1 MALFDKLRFWRRAD
15 GGGTATTT
23 HSTRSAVSYA
33 MPLADA
39 SSHYAVYAAWSLQY
53 RASLSVNLQLQQMVD
68 GVWETAENHPAISL
82 WEFGNVEASASEM
95 LSLLWWGLDQ
105 DGIAILHIL
114 RDGATRTPTGWEVL
128 RNNSVEIRAH
138 PDGVGIQYRLIPERG
153 ARIDITDSV
162 IPIRWCLP
170 LPTGQTS
177 PIRAILDQL
186 YLGAAATRFA
196 ATRVTDPPNV
206 NWVLSPNIS
215 EKTQFTAPNQQQLA
229 ELAKNIR
236 EASYSLNGDKIL
248 ALGLPVR
255 IDNLESP
262 LSDETLISLKMQAEY
277 AVAAV
282 LGIDPDDL
290 QLQAGLT
297 DSHSYASVV
306 EARQKTWQDGLM
318 PMLNLIAQRLTAMWL
333 PEFVPITPA
342 NRGQYRLVWDYSGV
356 PALAADLQL
365 NSDVFSQA
373 YRDGAMSVE
382 EYRERIR
389 LPADLPEGT
398 YYNTRQPLEFT
409 DVGDDD
415 GADSDVA

>member
-1 MALFDKLRFWRRAD
+1 M
-15 GGGTATTT
+15 
-23 HSTRSAVSYA
+23 
-33 MPLADA
+33 
-39 SSHYAVYAAWSLQY
+39 
-53 RASLSVNLQLQQMVD
+53 
-68 GVWETAENHPAISL
+68 
-82 WEFGNVEASASEM
+82 
-95 LSLLWWGLDQ
+95 
-105 DGIAILHIL
+105 
-114 RDGATRTPTGWEVL
+114 
-128 RNNSVEIRAH
+128 
-138 PDGVGIQYRLIPERG
+138 
-153 ARIDITDSV
+153 
-162 IPIRWCLP
+162 
-170 LPTGQTS
+170 
-177 PIRAILDQL
+177 
-186 YLGAAATRFA
+186 
-196 ATRVTDPPNV
+196 
-206 NWVLSPNIS
+206 
-215 EKTQFTAPNQQQLA
+215 
-229 ELAKNIR
+229 
-236 EASYSLNGDKIL
+236 
-248 ALGLPVR
+248 GLPVR

-297 DSHSYASVV
+297 DSHAYASVV

-398 YYNTRQPLEFT
+398 YFNTRQPLEFT

>member
-1 MALFDKLRFWRRAD
+1 M
-15 GGGTATTT
+15 
-23 HSTRSAVSYA
+23 
-33 MPLADA
+33 
-39 SSHYAVYAAWSLQY
+39 
-53 RASLSVNLQLQQMVD
+53 
-68 GVWETAENHPAISL
+68 
-82 WEFGNVEASASEM
+82 
-95 LSLLWWGLDQ
+95 
-105 DGIAILHIL
+105 
-114 RDGATRTPTGWEVL
+114 
-128 RNNSVEIRAH
+128 
-138 PDGVGIQYRLIPERG
+138 
-153 ARIDITDSV
+153 
-162 IPIRWCLP
+162 
-170 LPTGQTS
+170 
-177 PIRAILDQL
+177 
-186 YLGAAATRFA
+186 
-196 ATRVTDPPNV
+196 
-206 NWVLSPNIS
+206 
-215 EKTQFTAPNQQQLA
+215 A

-389 LPADLPEGT
+389 LPADLPAG
-398 YYNTRQPLEFT
+398 YVFQHAAA
-409 DVGDDD
+409 VGIY
-415 GADSDVA
+415 GRGR

>member
-1 MALFDKLRFWRRAD
+1 MSIGYYPR
-15 GGGTATTT
+15 T
-23 HSTRSAVSYA
+23 
-33 MPLADA
+33 
-39 SSHYAVYAAWSLQY
+39 
-53 RASLSVNLQLQQMVD
+53 SVK
-68 GVWETAENHPAISL
+68 
-82 WEFGNVEASASEM
+82 
-95 LSLLWWGLDQ
+95 
-105 DGIAILHIL
+105 
-114 RDGATRTPTGWEVL
+114 R
-128 RNNSVEIRAH
+128 
-138 PDGVGIQYRLIPERG
+138 
-153 ARIDITDSV
+153 
-162 IPIRWCLP
+162 
-170 LPTGQTS
+170 
-177 PIRAILDQL
+177 
-186 YLGAAATRFA
+186 
-196 ATRVTDPPNV
+196 
-206 NWVLSPNIS
+206 
-215 EKTQFTAPNQQQLA
+215 TQFTAPNQQQLA

-297 DSHSYASVV
+297 DSHAYASVV

-342 NRGQYRLVWDYSGV
+342 NRGNFRLVWDYSGV

-365 NSDVFSQA
+365 NSDVYSQA
-373 YRDGAMSVE
+373 YRDGVMPAE

-389 LPADLPEGT
+389 LSSDLPEGT
-398 YYNTRQPLEFT
+398 YFSTSDSRWNLATRMMRILMWRR
-409 DVGDDD
+409 G
-415 GADSDVA
+415 

>member
-1 MALFDKLRFWRRAD
+1 M
-15 GGGTATTT
+15 
-23 HSTRSAVSYA
+23 STGYYPRTSA
-33 MPLADA
+33 
-39 SSHYAVYAAWSLQY
+39 
-53 RASLSVNLQLQQMVD
+53 R
-68 GVWETAENHPAISL
+68 
-82 WEFGNVEASASEM
+82 
-95 LSLLWWGLDQ
+95 
-105 DGIAILHIL
+105 
-114 RDGATRTPTGWEVL
+114 
-128 RNNSVEIRAH
+128 
-138 PDGVGIQYRLIPERG
+138 
-153 ARIDITDSV
+153 
-162 IPIRWCLP
+162 
-170 LPTGQTS
+170 
-177 PIRAILDQL
+177 
-186 YLGAAATRFA
+186 
-196 ATRVTDPPNV
+196 
-206 NWVLSPNIS
+206 
-215 EKTQFTAPNQQQLA
+215 KTQFTAPNQQQLA

-297 DSHSYASVV
+297 DSHAYASVV

-409 DVGDDD
+409 DAEDDD
-415 GADSDVA
+415 DNADSDVA